1 MGKTTTRKRWASKKA
16 SILIMKRKP
25 RIKEKPAKKVPKLT
39 IRDLL
44 SILFLITLGFIYLVR
59 VIYDMPNKVE
69 NIVIP
74 NLTNKEA
81 SIANG
86 HRKVESELQRQF
98 EYFVGEMYETGNIK
112 PEERTAWLAYDL
124 IKKEPIISINAD
136 IPMQSASMIKPFVA
150 LAFFHKV
157 DKGELKQTKESD
169 RFLRLMLKHSW
180 NTATNWLMKQ
190 VGGPEAVNDILYECY
205 PDIFQQTEIVEYIP
219 PGGLT
224 YKNKASASDYNRFL
238 NAIWNSELPYSD
250 EIKRLMGL
258 SNPGRSGQILPDT
271 EVAHKS
277 GTTARMCGDMAIL
290 ESKCKEGVHAYT
302 FIAII
307 DRDNSVDYYL
317 RWRRIKVNVIRKAS
331 SMVYDAMRETYKYM

>member
-1 MGKTTTRKRWASKKA
+1 MGKTTTKKRWASKKA
-16 SILIMKRKP
+16 SILIMKKP
-25 RIKEKPAKKVPKLT
+25 RIKEKPVKKALKLT

-44 SILFLITLGFIYLVR
+44 SILFLMTLGFIYLVR
-59 VIYDMPNKVE
+59 AIYDLPNKPE
-69 NIVIP
+69 NIIVP
-74 NLTNKEA
+74 NLYNKDA
-81 SIANG
+81 SISNG
-86 HRKVESELQRQF
+86 YRDVESYLQRQF
-98 EYFVGEMYETGNIK
+98 ENFVDEMYATGNIK

-169 RFLRLMLKHSW
+169 RFLRLMIKHSW

-190 VGGPEAVNDILYECY
+190 IGGPEAVNDLLYEFY

-224 YKNKASASDYNRFL
+224 YKNKASANDYNRFL
-238 NAIWNSELPYSD
+238 NAVWNGELPFSD

-290 ESKCKEGVHAYT
+290 ESKCKKGDHAYA

-307 DRDNSVDYYL
+307 ERDDSVSDYL
-317 RWRRIKVNVIRKAS
+317 RWRRIKINVIRKAS
-331 SMVYDAMRETYKYM
+331 SMVYDAMKETYKYI